1 MRCAQAQKK
10 ISEHIDGELGA
21 AGIRRLE
28 RHLERCAACRQVR
41 EDLTS
46 LVREARELE
55 TPQPSD
61 RPWAGIKA
69 GLAAARREIP
79 AAAHRPQERAWLPG
93 FSPALRLATAGLLA
107 LVLVAAGAFLGQ
119 RVLKSR
125 GPAVPAKGG
134 MDFTIA
140 KLAEAE
146 NHYRLAIQAIGEA
159 VASQAGNLSPGMA
172 DLVGKELGAFDVLI
186 KAGED
191 AVKRDPDN
199 LKARAFLLDAFR
211 GKVDFLEAAVEIGRQ
226 SSPQT
231 KAEPKI

>member
-1 MRCAQAQKK
+1 MRCAKAHKK

-21 AGIRRLE
+21 AELRRLE
-28 RHLERCAACRQVR
+28 RHLGKCAACRHVR
-41 EDLTS
+41 EDLAS

-79 AAAHRPQERAWLPG
+79 AAAPRPKERAWLPG
-93 FSPALRLATAGLLA
+93 FSPALRLATASLLA
-107 LVLVAAGAFLGQ
+107 LVLVVAGAFLGQ

-125 GPAVPAKGG
+125 GPAVPIKGG
-134 MDFTIA
+134 MDFTLA

-146 NHYRLAIQAIGEA
+146 DHYRLAIKALDEA
-159 VASQAGNLSPGMA
+159 VASQAGNYSPGMA
-172 DLVGKELGAFDVLI
+172 DLVGRELGGIDALI

-191 AVKRDPDN
+191 AVKRNPSD
-199 LKARAFLLDAFR
+199 LRARAFLLDAFR
-211 GKVDFLEAAVEIGRQ
+211 DKVDFLEAAVEIGRQ
-226 SSPQT
+226 SSPQP

>member
-1 MRCAQAQKK
+1 MRCARAQRK

-28 RHLERCAACRQVR
+28 RHLDKCAACRKVR

-46 LVREARELE
+46 LVREAREIE

-69 GLAAARREIP
+69 GLAAARRETP
-79 AAAHRPQERAWLPG
+79 AAAPRLKERAWLPG
-93 FSPALRLATAGLLA
+93 FPPALRLAAAGLLA

-125 GPAVPAKGG
+125 GPAVPMKGG
-134 MDFTIA
+134 MDFTLA

-146 NHYRLAIQAIGEA
+146 NHYRLAIKALDEA
-159 VASQAGNLSPGMA
+159 VASQAGNYSPGMA
-172 DLVGKELGAFDVLI
+172 DLVGREIGAIDALI

-191 AVKRDPDN
+191 AVMRDPGD